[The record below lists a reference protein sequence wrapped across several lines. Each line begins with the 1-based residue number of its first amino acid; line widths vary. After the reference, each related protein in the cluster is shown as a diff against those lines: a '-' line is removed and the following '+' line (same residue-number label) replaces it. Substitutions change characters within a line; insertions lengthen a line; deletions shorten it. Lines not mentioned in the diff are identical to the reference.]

1 LNREISVNEAVGL
14 LVHTEP
20 LLPLLLLLLLLL
32 LVLLSLYYP
41 S

>member
-32 LVLLSLYYP
+32 VLLSLYYP